1 MSGLRSSKLREENA
15 EEKDLELLRDEAL
28 LAELDDLRGNLH
40 SVIDE
45 VTNQPDFWA
54 QDSLPNPRP
63 RPAHAH
69 AHAHAY
75 AYAHAHCNRWQV

>member
-1 MSGLRSSKLREENA
+1 MSGLRSSKLRKENA

-28 LAELDDLRGNLH
+28 FAELDDLRGNLH

-45 VTNQPDFWA
+45 VTNQSDFWA
-54 QDSLPNPRP
+54 QDSLPNPRS
-63 RPAHAH
+63 RR

-75 AYAHAHCNRWQV
+75 AYAHAHFNRWRV